1 MLDVQNDSPTNQSI
15 PLEICPA
22 YDNIENINTE
32 SCEAYRS
39 ITFIRDTHA
48 EQQYETVY

>member
-1 MLDVQNDSPTNQSI
+1 MLDVQNDSPTNQSV

-32 SCEAYRS
+32 NCEAYIAKDRR
-39 ITFIRDTHA
+39 T